1 MFSLTWIYQYLGN
14 NNIPDWVEQA
24 AFNALPV
31 AISPDW
37 WSHQYVQQENQPW
50 SRNLTQGTKG
60 LWTNGGPLGQR
71 LWLGA
76 GLCNISCLLPL
87 FPPQRKTLIKHPQ
100 PCCTVNHPQAYPK
113 FLANSFALTEDGGI
127 AHVFLGPAALRTTLA
142 DGNKASIT
150 AETAYP
156 FGFEITYTISSTK
169 LFPFFIRLP
178 DWVVVSA
185 SSLSVNPATS
195 TSPKLSS
202 LMRSCSGQAPRN
214 YDPSIQQNH
223 NQPFTFHHAPSP
235 NAKQDRCPI
244 RSTPL

>member
-100 PCCTVNHPQAYPK
+100 PCCTVNHPHAYPK

-156 FGFEITYTISSTK
+156 FGFEITLHHLLNQTLPLFYPSPGLGRRFSQLPFCESCNVDQSKVLFLDALILGPGSTK
-169 LFPFFIRLP
+169 LR
-178 DWVVVSA
+178 
-185 SSLSVNPATS
+185 SLHPTE
-195 TSPKLSS
+195 P
-202 LMRSCSGQAPRN
+202 
-214 YDPSIQQNH
+214 
-223 NQPFTFHHAPSP
+223 QPTFRRPPHPES
-235 NAKQDRCPI
+235 KR
-244 RSTPL
+244 